1 MKAILVPTMVL
12 AILLGISSS
21 ASAQPARGAVYV
33 ASQGL
38 CYATFVAA
46 ESLPPQGPFQLIT
59 PSTICGPGSS
69 MTQFGPGDPGYV
81 GGRWVTPEGDRFL
94 CPLVGPAMPRRSRSA
109 SWGAWERRPP
119 PASKRPPSTGL

>member
-12 AILLGISSS
+12 AILLGISAS

-38 CYATFVAA
+38 CYATFVSA
-46 ESLPPQGPFQLIT
+46 ETLPAHGPFQLIT
-59 PSTICGPGSS
+59 PSAICGPGGS

-81 GGRWVTPEGDRFL
+81 GGRWVTPEGNHFL
-94 CPLVGPAMPRRSRSA
+94 CPLVG
-109 SWGAWERRPP
+109 GGYPP
-119 PASKRPPSTGL
+119 PQ

>member
-1 MKAILVPTMVL
+1 MRSILVATAAV
-12 AILLGISSS
+12 AFLLGST
-21 ASAQPARGAVYV
+21 ATVADAKPDRGAVYV

-81 GGRWVTPEGDRFL
+81 GGRWVTPTGEHFL
-94 CPLVGPAMPRRSRSA
+94 CPLVGP
-109 SWGAWERRPP
+109 GYPP
-119 PASKRPPSTGL
+119 TQ